1 MDNEKSSA
9 PSGDLVAVTKHDT
22 TPVVA
27 SVNGKKNATRG
38 LYIGGAGN
46 VTVITPKGQT
56 VALNALAVGVVHPI
70 VCTHVKSTGTTA
82 TDIVALF

>member
-9 PSGDLVAVTKHDT
+9 PSGDLAAVTPHDT
-22 TPVVA
+22 NPIKA
-27 SVNGKKNATRG
+27 SINGKQNATRG
-38 LYIGGAGN
+38 IYVGGAGN

-56 VALNALAVGVVHPI
+56 VALAAMAVGVVHPI

-82 TDIVALF
+82 TAIVALF